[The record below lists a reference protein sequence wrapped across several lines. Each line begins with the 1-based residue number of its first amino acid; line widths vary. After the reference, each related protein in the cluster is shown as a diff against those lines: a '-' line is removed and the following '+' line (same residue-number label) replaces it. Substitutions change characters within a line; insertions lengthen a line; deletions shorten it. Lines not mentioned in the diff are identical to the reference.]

1 VISSMAT
8 ETKIRAIR
16 MTIKEPIDLEKLTIQ
31 KIKEHIEESNLPEST
46 EDQDV
51 LVTFKVKI

>member
-1 VISSMAT
+1 MAT